1 MKILTTGTDRK
12 QDRTG
17 TGTDRTERFNTT
29 TRGPCNWNMKIML
42 FELSAL
48 VTLLLTSESH
58 PNVSLK
64 EDRNLNLL
72 NVDMSSMEPLC
83 DVRTSYVFPQFGK
96 NIFGKRRKLLR
107 QRVRIVKCL
116 GLNAGWALK
125 NFVKAECRQNFVK
138 VELFYKGTGLRM
150 TTFISCD
157 QLINVLLI

>member
-1 MKILTTGTDRK
+1 M
-12 QDRTG
+12 
-17 TGTDRTERFNTT
+17 
-29 TRGPCNWNMKIML
+29 ML

-48 VTLLLTSESH
+48 VTLFLTSESH
-58 PNVSLK
+58 PTGSLK
-64 EDRNLNLL
+64 EERNLTLL
-72 NVDMSSMEPLC
+72 NVDMELSSMEPLC

-96 NIFGKRRKLLR
+96 NIFGKKRKLLR

-138 VELFYKGTGLRM
+138 VELFYKGTGLR

>member
-1 MKILTTGTDRK
+1 MVKTLR
-12 QDRTG
+12 QDSREG
-17 TGTDRTERFNTT
+17 LNTT
-29 TRGPCNWNMKIML
+29 TQCSSHGLCIWNMKMML

-48 VTLLLTSESH
+48 VTLFLTSESH

-64 EDRNLNLL
+64 EERNLTLL
-72 NVDMSSMEPLC
+72 NVDKELSSMEPLC

-96 NIFGKRRKLLR
+96 NIFGKKRKLLR

-116 GLNAGWALK
+116 GLNAGWALE

>member
-1 MKILTTGTDRK
+1 
-12 QDRTG
+12 
-17 TGTDRTERFNTT
+17 
-29 TRGPCNWNMKIML
+29 ML

-48 VTLLLTSESH
+48 VTLFLTTESH

-64 EDRNLNLL
+64 EERNLTLL
-72 NVDMSSMEPLC
+72 NVDKELSSMEPLC

-96 NIFGKRRKLLR
+96 NIFGKKRKLLR